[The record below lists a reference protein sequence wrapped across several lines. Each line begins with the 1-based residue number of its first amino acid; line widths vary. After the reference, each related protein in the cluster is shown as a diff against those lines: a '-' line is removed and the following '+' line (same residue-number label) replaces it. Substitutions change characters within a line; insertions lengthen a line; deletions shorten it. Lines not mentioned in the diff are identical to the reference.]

1 MRARMM
7 FDRWIGHLCVAV
19 LACSALLLPC
29 AAQPAPEKLDLT
41 ARFQSDRGDGSLRH
55 DVSVTRKGRRVDA
68 TVLIAPV
75 TARASLAGLSGRFQ
89 LRLTAAPAFNIG
101 DGMQMDLVL
110 SDAGARRT
118 IYSRYFDAGRNAEDR
133 AWVPIEV
140 PLALSGSGSVY
151 LEIRVSGGPQ
161 GDMVA
166 DWLALA
172 EVLLVRAEE
181 SR

>member
-1 MRARMM
+1 MTLV
-7 FDRWIGHLCVAV
+7 RWIGSLCVAT
-19 LACSALLLPC
+19 LACGALLLPC
-29 AAQPAPEKLDLT
+29 AAQSATEKLDLT
-41 ARFQSDRGDGSLRH
+41 ARFQTDGGGGSLRQH
-55 DVSVTRKGRRVDA
+55 VSVTRKGRRVDA

-75 TARASLAGLSGRFQ
+75 TARASLSGLSGRFQ
-89 LRLTAAPAFNIG
+89 LRLTAAPAFNVG
-101 DGMQMDLVL
+101 DGMQLDLVL
-110 SDAGARRT
+110 SDAGVRRT
-118 IYSRYFDAGRNAEDR
+118 IYSRYFDAGRKAEDR
-133 AWVPIEV
+133 EWVPIEV

-161 GDMVA
+161 GNMVA